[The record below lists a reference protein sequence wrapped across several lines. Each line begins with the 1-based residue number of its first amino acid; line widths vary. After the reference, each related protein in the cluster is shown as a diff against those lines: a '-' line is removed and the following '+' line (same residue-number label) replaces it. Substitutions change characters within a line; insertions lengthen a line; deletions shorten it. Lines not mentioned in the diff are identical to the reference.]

1 MMKAKYLPLLA
12 LTVIC
17 AACAA
22 PMNTNITEVGSSA
35 KAPADV
41 AQCIATTWAD
51 KAQLPVTS
59 QTAVANDIGV
69 NVYLPG
75 APADPA
81 GPAAIVRPA
90 RSGSGSWVGF
100 RSGGSAQA
108 VPGDIA
114 GCL

>member
-1 MMKAKYLPLLA
+1 MIKAKYLPILA
-12 LTVIC
+12 LSVIC

-22 PMNTNITEVGSSA
+22 PMDANITAVGPSA

-41 AQCIATTWAD
+41 AQCIAKTWAD

-59 QTAVANDIGV
+59 QTAVANDLAV

-100 RSGGSAQA
+100 RSNGSAQG